1 MFFSTHSRQFTNDA
15 LRDEFSNMF
24 ETLERA
30 DWDETLCSLEY
41 LNAELIALNS
51 IESQKQVI
59 QHALKIYPEN
69 GALYLILAELLFK
82 NSETVPAHHA
92 LSLAILLRMILAL
105 ILCCTLIQ
113 MNRSRP

>member
-1 MFFSTHSRQFTNDA
+1 
-15 LRDEFSNMF
+15 MF

-30 DWDETLCSLEY
+30 DWHETLCSLEY

-82 NSETVPAHHA
+82 NSDSQQKSDERLFVKGINNAK
-92 LSLAILLRMILAL
+92 I
-105 ILCCTLIQ
+105 
-113 MNRSRP
+113 RSSRK